1 MSSGV
6 DIAAIRQAVA
16 AALTTIPGLNATAY
30 QMSTPDLPTAHVSRG
45 PFTYDQ
51 ALQGGVHNLTLTIT
65 AYVALVSAE
74 GAQMLLDRYLAADG
88 EFSVKEAVEADTTLG
103 GLVQDLHVTG
113 ATGETS
119 YAREQGGP
127 VLGSD
132 WTDRKSVV

>member
-6 DIAAIRQAVA
+6 DIAAVRQAVA
-16 AALTTIPGLNATAY
+16 DALAVIPGLNATAY
-30 QMSTPDLPTAHVSRG
+30 QMSSPELPTAHVSRG

-65 AYVALVSAE
+65 AYVALLSAQ
-74 GAQMLLDRYLAADG
+74 GAQALLDRYLAADG
-88 EFSVKEAVEADTTLG
+88 TYSIKQAIEADTSLG

-132 WTDRKSVV
+132 WTVQVWL

>member
-1 MSSGV
+1 VS

-16 AALTTIPGLNATAY
+16 DAMKVIPGLNATPY
-30 QMSTPDLPTAHVSRG
+30 QMSTPELPTAHVSRG

-51 ALQGGVHNLTLTIT
+51 ALQGGVNNLTLTIT
-65 AYVALVSAE
+65 AYVAQISAQ
-74 GAQMLLDRYLAADG
+74 GAQALLDRFLEEDG
-88 EFSVKEAVEADTTLG
+88 VYSIKQAVEADTTLG

-127 VLGSD
+127 VLGSN
-132 WTDRKSVV
+132 WTVQVWL